1 MEDQRGMMSKMIF
14 GGGRRVDREVV
25 KIPLH
30 SIRCGRFQPRF
41 NIDEESLKELAESI
55 KSVGVLQPVVVRP
68 CEGGYELIAGE
79 RRMRASMMAGLQ
91 EIPAVVKEVSDAE
104 AAEMALVEN
113 VQRRNLHFFEEA
125 EGFRRLIE
133 QFDLTQVEVAEKMGL
148 SQSAVA
154 NKLRLLR
161 LPPEVREQVFRL
173 GLSERHARALLELED
188 KRAQLKVLE
197 LAATRDYRVGEWEEL
212 IKREKNKNISR
223 EIKKGRKQKLM
234 PKIRDLRIFM
244 NSLER
249 GVKLMRNAGLDVR
262 LSHEEENGLLRIVI
276 EVDTGV

>member
-1 MEDQRGMMSKMIF
+1 MVLEMLF
-14 GGGRRVDREVV
+14 GGGRKGDREVV
-25 KIPLH
+25 KIPLQ

-55 KSVGVLQPVVVRP
+55 KNVGVLQPIVVRP
-68 CEGGYELIAGE
+68 CDGGYELIAGE
-79 RRMRASMMAGLQ
+79 RRVRASMMAGLQ
-91 EIPAVVKEVSDAE
+91 EVPAVIKEVSDAE
-104 AAEMALVEN
+104 AMEMALMEN

-133 QFDLTQVEVAEKMGL
+133 QFNLTQVEVAERMGL

-161 LPPEVREQVFRL
+161 LSPEVREQVYRL

-188 KRAQLKVLE
+188 SRAQLKVLGM
-197 LAATRDYRVGEWEEL
+197 AAVRDYRVGEWEEL
-212 IKREKNKNISR
+212 IRREKHKNISR
-223 EIKKGRKQKLM
+223 EIKKGRKQNVV

-249 GVKLMRNAGLDVR
+249 GVKMMRSAGLNVR
-262 LSHEEENGLLRIVI
+262 LSHEEDNGVLRIVI